1 MIGLEYICNLY
12 NKSYNSVAEEL
23 GISRQSING
32 WVKGLRPIPK
42 KHLPKL
48 SNIFDGVYKEYFQKE
63 LTEIDKINIQKTKV
77 FNECRHLGL
86 TLEEL

>member
-1 MIGLEYICNLY
+1 MCNLY

-48 SNIFDGVYKEYFQKE
+48 SKIFGGLYKEYFQKE
-63 LTEIDKINIQKTKV
+63 LMKIDKINIQKMKII
-77 FNECRHLGL
+77 NECRHLGL